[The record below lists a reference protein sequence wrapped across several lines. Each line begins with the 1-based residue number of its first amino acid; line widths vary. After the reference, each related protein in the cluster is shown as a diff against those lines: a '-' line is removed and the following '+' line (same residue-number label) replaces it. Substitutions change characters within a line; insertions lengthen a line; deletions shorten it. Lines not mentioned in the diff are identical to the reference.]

1 MTKRAALVKVR
12 ARSRSSLGAPTPPLR
27 HSCAGRN
34 PHPHIPFPNS
44 SLPPSRGEVR
54 WGVEAPSHRHQP
66 CAPRSPISL
75 LLRRIPRP
83 PTSFLRPLRHS
94 CAGRNPH
101 PHILFPNS
109 SLPPSRGEVRW
120 GVEEPR
126 AAATSRA
133 RPDHPS
139 PSPHVIPAP
148 PSSVIPAQAGTHTRT
163 SPSPIHPSPLPGG
176 RLGGGWKA
184 PSRRH
189 QPCAPRSPIP
199 LPPTRHSCTPPSVIP
214 AQAGTRTPIRHS
226 CAPLR
231 HSCAGRNDEGGR
243 GAIGANSP

>member
-83 PTSFLRPLRHS
+83 PTSFLRP
-94 CAGRNPH
+94 
-101 PHILFPNS
+101 
-109 SLPPSRGEVRW
+109 PPSFLRRQ
-120 GVEEPR
+120 EPR
-126 AAATSRA
+126 
-133 RPDHPS
+133 PS
-139 PSPHVIPAP
+139 
-148 PSSVIPAQAGTHTRT
+148 HTRT

-176 RLGGGWKA
+176 RLGGGWKP
-184 PSRRH
+184 PSHRH

-199 LPPTRHSCTPPSVIP
+199 LPP
-214 AQAGTRTPIRHS
+214 RHS

-231 HSCAGRNDEGGR
+231 HSCAGRNPRPPPVIPAPLPSVIPAQAGTRPPTRHSCTPPLRHSCAGRNDEGGVAR
-243 GAIGANSP
+243 